1 MLNGHQRIGA
11 EGLQS
16 KGVAGGA
23 QVLGAEAGVVSL
35 EELHDH
41 IDDGALSG
49 AHRSVED
56 QKLCSFLDSPVTIA
70 PMHHSILCRSSGEY
84 NVETRRSHAGVSP
97 GSRG

>member
-11 EGLQS
+11 EGLQG

-23 QVLGAEAGVVSL
+23 QVLGAEAGVVSI

-56 QKLCSFLDSPVTIA
+56 QKLLQLLGLPGNDSPDA
-70 PMHHSILCRSSGEY
+70 PLDL
-84 NVETRRSHAGVSP
+84 VPLLRRI
-97 GSRG
+97 